1 MPSSWGCDLK
11 CTPFAACRGQSVLEA
26 FDFSKV
32 RSKEDANLLY
42 EARFGKR
49 GEDGKMS
56 KEQYQ

>member
-1 MPSSWGCDLK
+1 M
-11 CTPFAACRGQSVLEA
+11 LEA
-26 FDFSKV
+26 LDFSKV

-56 KEQYQ
+56 KDQAQ